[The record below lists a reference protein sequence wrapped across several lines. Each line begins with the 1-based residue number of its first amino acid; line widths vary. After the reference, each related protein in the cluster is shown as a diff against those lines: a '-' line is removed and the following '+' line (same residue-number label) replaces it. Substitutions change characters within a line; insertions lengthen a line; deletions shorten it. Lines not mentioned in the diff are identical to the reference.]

1 MCQGTARER
10 LAVCDHHV
18 HVKEKVGWVFL
29 FVTVSALEGLG
40 RGAVLKFTFVLRI
53 CLTAFCF
60 VLRICS
66 CNLMIFKKFSL
77 RT

>member
-29 FVTVSALEGLG
+29 FVTVSALEGF
-40 RGAVLKFTFVLRI
+40 GAGGGTEVYICFAYLSHCFLLCFTYMLLQFND
-53 CLTAFCF
+53 F
-60 VLRICS
+60 
-66 CNLMIFKKFSL
+66 
-77 RT
+77 